1 MFLILGR
8 NAADKKCGCVNKGTY
23 RTIAIS
29 ALVIAMLGLVSFVG
43 GIRPVNIGV
52 LVFPLM
58 VSGVFFWLYKKK

>member
-1 MFLILGR
+1 M
-8 NAADKKCGCVNKGTY
+8 NKGTY